1 MLNLI
6 PFPGFFPFPAPSFF
20 TGLNPFN
27 AGSFSLSMIH
37 AADVATLFANV
48 LEDDTAI
55 GKTLELGGEQE
66 VSWNEIIKA
75 IASSSGKKIFMMPV
89 PFFAVWLVAV
99 MLDRFTWFPAARD
112 QLQDLVR
119 GNTCNSG
126 ELLKKYAIE
135 PIPFTVENLNYLTK

>member
-1 MLNLI
+1 M
-6 PFPGFFPFPAPSFF
+6 
-20 TGLNPFN
+20 
-27 AGSFSLSMIH
+27 
-37 AADVATLFANV
+37 
-48 LEDDTAI
+48 
-55 GKTLELGGEQE
+55 
-66 VSWNEIIKA
+66 SWNEIIKA
-75 IASSSGKKIFMMPV
+75 IASSSGKKIFKMPV

-119 GNTCNSG
+119 GNTCDSG